1 MFNKMVG
8 ISENEDRTQCYIK
21 KVGDTDFIDDEGKIK
36 NRDVHLAFKSKR
48 DYNKIIVIEE
58 MFKKY
63 FVLEEKFLKTEEK
76 FVIYYYLKEIIRKLK
91 EYEVMEILSD
101 QTNAFKSEVRYI
113 GDFINN
119 RMKLKLPQSP
129 DSLIVIYD
137 VSDYED
143 LEKVERE
150 NEKYFRNIRKV
161 LKLLKEKILFE

>member
-8 ISENEDRTQCYIK
+8 NSANRDRTQCYIK
-21 KVGDTDFIDDEGKIK
+21 KVGDTDYIDNEGKIK
-36 NRDVHLAFKSKR
+36 NRDLHLVFKSKL

-63 FVLEEKFLKTEEK
+63 FVLEEKFPKTEEK
-76 FVIYYYLKEIIRKLK
+76 FVIYYYLKEMIRKLK
-91 EYEVMEILSD
+91 EYEVMEVLSD
-101 QTNAFKSEVRYI
+101 QVNAFKSEFKYI

-137 VSDYED
+137 VQIMKIS
-143 LEKVERE
+143 K
-150 NEKYFRNIRKV
+150 K
-161 LKLLKEKILFE
+161 LKEKMKNILEILERF